1 MREGV
6 AAARGFAVGVG
17 MRLDLSNY
25 LPKFTIDVPIRSP
38 NRWPRRTTLA
48 WIAGVGLAGLVAIVA
63 LLPLLMSARYRVVGE
78 AALASDAASAT
89 VAFQQALRWSPNNPE
104 IHRALAQSYL
114 RLNQP
119 QEAIDMLD
127 MLEQAY
133 RLRPESLLIRQ
144 ELAQAYEASGQIE
157 RADGLWRS
165 LGLSAA
171 TMLMLGEQARAAKD
185 FDSALVWYARAT
197 RIGSDLGSSIEY
209 NRALVLR
216 DQGQLQPAFEA
227 LGRATAED
235 RGWLSPQMRFQAWR
249 LRGTWLYEQRQMA
262 AAEAALVKSIAL
274 APAEKQLHPD
284 LSEAYR
290 FLALA
295 QWNQQHQQEAL
306 QSLEMA
312 LTLNPQNPWA
322 YIDRGKLVYLQDR
335 ANITTAEMQFTQA
348 LAFLPENVD
357 VWKQIIGFW
366 QYVGETQKIAL
377 WCQEAQSKGIASQ
390 LDMLCPN
397 R

>member
-6 AAARGFAVGVG
+6 AARGFAVGVG
-17 MRLDLSNY
+17 MRLDLSHY
-25 LPKFTIDVPIRSP
+25 LPKFAINVPIRSP

-63 LLPLLMSARYRVVGE
+63 LLPILMSARYRAAGE

-119 QEAIDMLD
+119 QEAIDML
-127 MLEQAY
+127 EQAY

-144 ELAQAYEASGQIE
+144 ELAQAYEAGGQIE
-157 RADGLWRS
+157 HADGLWRS

-171 TMLMLGEQARAAKD
+171 TMLMFGEQARTAKD

-197 RIGSDLGSSIEY
+197 RSGSDLGSGIEY
-209 NRALVLR
+209 NRALALR
-216 DQGQLQPAFEA
+216 DQGQLQQAFEA

-235 RGWLSPQMRFQAWR
+235 RGWLSPQMHFQAWR
-249 LRGTWLYEQRQMA
+249 LQGTWLYERRQMA
-262 AAEAALVKSIAL
+262 AAETALLKGIAL
-274 APAEKQLHPD
+274 APTDQQLHPD

-295 QWNQQHQQEAL
+295 QWNQQQREEAM

-312 LTLNPQNPWA
+312 LTLDARNPWA

-335 ANITTAEMQFTQA
+335 ANIATAEMQFTQA
-348 LAFLPENVD
+348 LTFLPENVD

-366 QYVGETQKIAL
+366 QYVGETQKIAV

-390 LDMLCPN
+390 LDMLCLN
-397 R
+397 Q